1 MNFAQIIARLETM
14 NAEIVL
20 MRGTYAYMEPNER
33 WSARIEIKNEERQIE
48 LKARGSGEDVEDALK
63 QAWRKVESI
72 INTHT
77 FSQGFDIPLL
87 TVEAEASPEREVTF

>member
-20 MRGTYAYMEPNER
+20 MRGTYSYMEPNER

-87 TVEAEASPEREVTF
+87 TVDASPEREVTF

>member
-1 MNFAQIIARLETM
+1 MNFAQIIARLEIM

-20 MRGTYAYMEPNER
+20 MRSNYSYADAAER
-33 WSARIEIKNEERQIE
+33 WSARIEIKNDERQIE
-48 LKARGSGEDVEDALK
+48 LKARGQGEDVEDALK
-63 QAWRKVESI
+63 QAWCKVESI

-87 TVEAEASPEREVTF
+87 TVDAEAEREVAF